1 MSNKL
6 NMESLF
12 SKISGS
18 FEKASKR
25 GGGGVYK
32 DIMRFEKGKDY
43 VVRLLPYVKDAE
55 DTIYNLQYRGW
66 VSKSTGKYVEFTDP
80 PEGEVNPIHIYS
92 SKLGNKLKARKLT
105 PDDPEMKRARNLW
118 GKNSWLIN
126 CYVVSD
132 PTNPDNEGQ
141 VKILKLGK
149 KLYDIVYEHVE
160 GDRSDEFGMK
170 CFNPTSAGCS
180 FKIRVVDNGA
190 GYANYDKSYF
200 MQPSEIEGLSD
211 NEEKIDDVLESCF
224 ELKTLFPSKSTEE
237 LEEAIQIHFEGN
249 SEDAPS
255 SYGDIDDILDDKKGD
270 DGDENED
277 EDEDEVEDEVEEE
290 TPKQKKTSKKQERED
305 DDDGDDLDSLLAEL

>member
-66 VSKSTGKYVEFTDP
+66 KSKSTGKYVEFTDP
-80 PEGEVNPIHIYS
+80 PRDEINPIQIYS
-92 SKLGNKLKARKLT
+92 SKLSDKLKARKL
-105 PDDPEMKRARNLW
+105 PVDDPEMKRARDLW
-118 GKNSWLIN
+118 SKNSWLIN

-170 CFNPTSAGCS
+170 CFNPTSSGCN

-211 NEEKIDDVLESCF
+211 NEEKVGDVLDSCF
-224 ELKTLFPSKSTEE
+224 ELKNLFPSKSTEE

-249 SEDAPS
+249 TEDAPT
-255 SYGDIDDILDDKKGD
+255 SYGDINDILDEKD
-270 DGDENED
+270 ED
-277 EDEDEVEDEVEEE
+277 EDEDEDDDEEEVEEE
-290 TPKQKKTSKKQERED
+290 TPKQKKSSKKQE
-305 DDDGDDLDSLLAEL
+305 DDDGDDDLDSLLADL